1 MRGDGSWIPGT
12 GNFLH
17 DGRHSVW
24 LGWPARWLAVL
35 CAVALTV
42 GGLHLI
48 DPAPSPSSG
57 VGQAART
64 VSAAQGFAD
73 AAVAAFADSAV
84 GSDPTLTASARR
96 AGLPD
101 DPVAGLTSQTP
112 AGPVQVVLPGGL
124 GPAQH
129 TAGGQVV
136 YPNAGAGF
144 DMLAENTATGTRTV
158 ARISGPGG
166 PRMVTTFVRTPADT
180 VMLAHTNGYLTIN
193 KATPTAETI
202 GMFSPAETRD
212 AAGRLVPSS
221 YVVKQLAPQL
231 YVLAEVIDPRPDT
244 SWPVYVD
251 PPLHLT
257 GPGGTPLPQGFLDS
271 FTNTVSSMADTVT
284 SAASTAMSATVSGA
298 KAVGGFV
305 KDNPLESA
313 LLVGGVALA
322 VTGVGGPAGAA
333 MIASATVNIS
343 SAAVDIAAAAMPDNQ
358 ALGIASTVLGAASM
372 VTPQGAA
379 KKAVT
384 EGAELAVEQLGKHA
398 DDVIDVAKATPTP
411 PAQLADDIAAAGTA
425 KPPVTP
431 GVSPKA
437 PNAPP
442 ATAKTPEV
450 TSTAATTKASDAA
463 PSVAKAPE
471 VSPHAV
477 PGGEESW
484 ALPPARGDR
493 RLSTDIT
500 SRVSHRTDT
509 VNEVYRNAQRDP
521 QTGLIRDAND
531 PQVVIPGKP
540 DIGHKPGYEFHTTQ
554 EMARKYGLS
563 RREVVEWEN
572 DPTHLQLEHPTPNRS
587 HKYENPRSADD
598 MYQEYKGWLKRK
610 TNEGNKKLANDP
622 TAQRRLRQEANPS
635 QTSANTQ
642 RDTARETARAANNAD
657 SSDTGKSNS
666 RSSDNAK
673 SKKNSKKND
682 NKKNDKKKNKK
693 SKKHHKKPGR

>member
-1 MRGDGSWIPGT
+1 MPGA

-24 LGWPARWLAVL
+24 LGWPARWLAAL

-84 GSDPTLTASARR
+84 GSDPTLTAPARR
-96 AGLPD
+96 AGIPD
-101 DPVAGLTSQTP
+101 QPVAGLTSPTP

-144 DMLAENTATGTRTV
+144 DMLAENTGSGTRTV
-158 ARISGPGG
+158 ARISDPGG

-212 AAGRLVPSS
+212 ATGALVPSS

-231 YVLAEVIDPRPDT
+231 YVLAEVIDPQPHT
-244 SWPVYVD
+244 TWPVYVD

-257 GPGGTPLPQGFLDS
+257 GPGGVPVGLFDS
-271 FTNTVSSMADTVT
+271 FTNTVSSVADTVT

-305 KDNPLESA
+305 KENPLESA

-322 VTGVGGPAGAA
+322 LTGVGGPASAA

-358 ALGIASTVLGAASM
+358 TLGIASAVLGAASV

-379 KKAVT
+379 KKIVK
-384 EGAELAVEQLGKHA
+384 EGAELAAEQLTKHA
-398 DDVIDVAKATPTP
+398 GDVIDVAKTTPTP
-411 PAQLADDIAAAGTA
+411 PAQLAEDVAAAGTA
-425 KPPVTP
+425 KPPLTP
-431 GVSPKA
+431 GVSPKT

-442 ATAKTPEV
+442 APKAAEVPCAGQSFTPDTLV
-450 TSTAATTKASDAA
+450 LLADGTSRPIAQI
-463 PSVAKAPE
+463 SV
-471 VSPHAV
+471 
-477 PGGEESW
+477 
-484 ALPPARGDR
+484 GD
-493 RLSTDIT
+493 LVWSTDVT
-500 SRVSHRTDT
+500 TGQS
-509 VNEVYRNAQRDP
+509 AP
-521 QTGLIRDAND
+521 QTVQAVLVNRDTD
-531 PQVVIPGKP
+531 LLDLTI
-540 DIGHKPGYEFHTTQ
+540 
-554 EMARKYGLS
+554 
-563 RREVVEWEN
+563 
-572 DPTHLQLEHPTPNRS
+572 
-587 HKYENPRSADD
+587 
-598 MYQEYKGWLKRK
+598 
-610 TNEGNKKLANDP
+610 TN
-622 TAQRRLRQEANPS
+622 
-635 QTSANTQ
+635 
-642 RDTARETARAANNAD
+642 TAREFSVINTT
-657 SSDTGKSNS
+657 SGHPFYSPS
-666 RSSDNAK
+666 RTHNTI
-673 SKKNSKKND
+673 
-682 NKKNDKKKNKK
+682 
-693 SKKHHKKPGR
+693 

>member
-1 MRGDGSWIPGT
+1 M
-12 GNFLH
+12 
-17 DGRHSVW
+17 
-24 LGWPARWLAVL
+24 GWPARWLAAL
-35 CAVALTV
+35 CAVAVTV
-42 GGLHLI
+42 GGLHL
-48 DPAPSPSSG
+48 AAPSSG
-57 VGQAART
+57 VGQAVRT

-73 AAVAAFADSAV
+73 AAVAAFTDSAV
-84 GSDPTLTASARR
+84 GSDPTLTVEQRG
-96 AGLPD
+96 AGIPD
-101 DPVAGLTSQTP
+101 EPVAGLTAQTP

-124 GPAQH
+124 GNAQH

-144 DMLAENTATGTRTV
+144 DLLAENTATGTRTV
-158 ARISGPGG
+158 ARISDPGG

-212 AAGRLVPSS
+212 ATGRLVPSS

-231 YVLAEVIDPRPDT
+231 YVLAEVIDPQPHT
-244 SWPVYVD
+244 TWPVYVD

-257 GPGGTPLPQGFLDS
+257 GTGGTPLPQGFFDS
-271 FTNTVSSMADTVT
+271 VTNTVSSLADTAT
-284 SAASTAMSATVSGA
+284 SAVTTVASATVSGA

-305 KDNPLESA
+305 TENPLESA

-379 KKAVT
+379 KKVVT

-411 PAQLADDIAAAGTA
+411 PAQLAEEIAATA

-431 GVSPKA
+431 GISPKA

-442 ATAKTPEV
+442 AKTPEA
-450 TSTAATTKASDAA
+450 TPTAATHNASDAA
-463 PSVAKAPE
+463 PSVGKAPE
-471 VSPHAV
+471 ASPHAV
-477 PGGEESW
+477 PGGENSW

-493 RLSTDIT
+493 RLTTDIT
-500 SRVSHRTDT
+500 ARVKHRIGTKTGIKRYYDPMT
-509 VNEVYRNAQRDP
+509 GKEIDRATNEV
-521 QTGLIRDAND
+521 L
-531 PQVVIPGKP
+531 GKKR

-554 EMARKYGLS
+554 QMARKHGLS

-572 DPTHLQLEHPTPNRS
+572 DPSHLRWENESTNRS
-587 HKYENPRSADD
+587 RKYENPRSADD
-598 MYQEYKGWLKRK
+598 MYDEYKGWLKRQVDQ
-610 TNEGNKKLANDP
+610 GNKKLAKDP
-622 TAQRRLRQEANPS
+622 TAQRRLRQEANPTQS
-635 QTSANTQ
+635 SASAQ
-642 RDTARETARAANNAD
+642 RDTARESARTANNNDAVTNSD
-657 SSDTGKSNS
+657 SKPRNGKSKDS
-666 RSSDNAK
+666 
-673 SKKNSKKND
+673 
-682 NKKNDKKKNKK
+682 KKNDKKNEKKKDKK
-693 SKKHHKKPGR
+693 SKKHHKKPGK